1 MLEEIA
7 AFFRRTEPHSFLAYT
22 LTDAARRGRMPLP
35 ALLAE
40 VLPDDAAR
48 SAMLTALGIRAGT
61 LDIES
66 GGDAGS
72 D

>member
-1 MLEEIA
+1 
-7 AFFRRTEPHSFLAYT
+7 
-22 LTDAARRGRMPLP
+22 MPLP